1 MGQIGTSAHPA
12 GPVQSGRVTVIT
24 ITIACQAPCVEQ
36 ITAKRF
42 GHKLMKEL
50 IVAFQTRL
58 QVSRSRFWILGL
70 YGLESPYSSFLPTV
84 PGLVLDGSH

>member
-36 ITAKRF
+36 ITAKIF
-42 GHKLMKEL
+42 GQGLIREL
-50 IVAFQTRL
+50 IAAFQTKL
-58 QVSRSRFWILGL
+58 QVS
-70 YGLESPYSSFLPTV
+70 
-84 PGLVLDGSH
+84 